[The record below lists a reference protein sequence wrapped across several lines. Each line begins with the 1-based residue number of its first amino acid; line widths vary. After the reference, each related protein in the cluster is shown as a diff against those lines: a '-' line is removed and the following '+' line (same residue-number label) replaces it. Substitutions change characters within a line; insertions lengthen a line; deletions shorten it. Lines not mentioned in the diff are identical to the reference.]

1 MSSGLDLRKRVV
13 RRDPPKRGGTG
24 ARRENPSPLSAID
37 AGSPGEI
44 KISNDVLYALN
55 HLAMD

>member
-1 MSSGLDLRKRVV
+1 MSSGMDLRRRVQ
-13 RRDPPKRGGTG
+13 RKDPPKRKGR
-24 ARRENPSPLSAID
+24 APPVDSPLSAID

-55 HLAMD
+55 HLAMG